1 MELNEIKYFL
11 TIAEEGSLTK
21 AAQKLYITQP
31 GLSRFLSKL
40 ERTIGTL
47 LFYRLGNNLSLTP
60 AGKIYYENAKK
71 IWEIQ
76 NDCMEKIRNISIDDQ
91 RTIRLSLP
99 GERCVSFVMKLI
111 GKMPSD
117 TMVQLVESESTRI
130 VDAIKHHDV
139 DFGMIAL
146 QEEDPE
152 LSYVPISREEIVLI
166 ISPDHP
172 FATKSVLKKDDI
184 VDLLSLRDE
193 LFALPRDNTFLW
205 ALCRDYFDRIH
216 FSPNARF
223 LVRNSRI
230 TLEIV
235 ESGMAVG
242 FCVKSCVPKNRNIM
256 GISLRTPFS
265 QKIALAYRK
274 NESIRGAKKKF
285 VELVEENRELF

>member
-139 DFGMIAL
+139 DFGMVDL
-146 QEEDPE
+146 LKEDPE
-152 LSYVPISREEIVLI
+152 LAYVPISQEEIVLI

-172 FATKSVLKKDDI
+172 FA
-184 VDLLSLRDE
+184 
-193 LFALPRDNTFLW
+193 
-205 ALCRDYFDRIH
+205 
-216 FSPNARF
+216 
-223 LVRNSRI
+223 VRNS
-230 TLEIV
+230 L
-235 ESGMAVG
+235 
-242 FCVKSCVPKNRNIM
+242 KKN
-256 GISLRTPFS
+256 G
-265 QKIALAYRK
+265 
-274 NESIRGAKKKF
+274 
-285 VELVEENRELF
+285 